1 MPSELAKCKVA
12 ARQSSPMVT
21 EWSGSEKG
29 NLEARLREGGVV
41 VAYAG
46 CSMRILTQCRVG
58 GSYQWQRTTTATD
71 LLEIDSEDD
80 LFSKLPL
87 GAVSLEGELKNSG
100 RLAMQ
105 TTVSGQYRLSGLSAN
120 DVPTIGD
127 CKGATHVVGS
137 LSVGAFKLKS
147 GGGTTTHG
155 SVAVAGAGSARGG
168 ANRDETV
175 LRQAGDPDHCRTSS
189 GENLDP
195 ACSSPIQMFLLPLPS
210 APKEGAIGTMKVDFV
225 SGTADRTWEVV
236 VDEKLVCSTPCTQ
249 WVRPDAPLVMRA
261 FQGKDRKGGTVSF
274 PDLRAHAAEAPLEIR
289 AYPKSRGE
297 LATGITFT
305 SVGGVTLTTGVVL
318 TAVGC
323 GDSAASC
330 RGGII
335 TALVGAAV
343 TAGAIWLILDSTPR
357 ADITPRAQPQESGT
371 LSNETER
378 AGVPSSTWGPISL
391 SGTF

>member
-1 MPSELAKCKVA
+1 
-12 ARQSSPMVT
+12 
-21 EWSGSEKG
+21 
-29 NLEARLREGGVV
+29 
-41 VAYAG
+41 
-46 CSMRILTQCRVG
+46 
-58 GSYQWQRTTTATD
+58 
-71 LLEIDSEDD
+71 
-80 LFSKLPL
+80 
-87 GAVSLEGELKNSG
+87 
-100 RLAMQ
+100 
-105 TTVSGQYRLSGLSAN
+105 
-120 DVPTIGD
+120 
-127 CKGATHVVGS
+127 
-137 LSVGAFKLKS
+137 
-147 GGGTTTHG
+147 
-155 SVAVAGAGSARGG
+155 
-168 ANRDETV
+168 
-175 LRQAGDPDHCRTSS
+175 
-189 GENLDP
+189 
-195 ACSSPIQMFLLPLPS
+195 
-210 APKEGAIGTMKVDFV
+210 
-225 SGTADRTWEVV
+225 
-236 VDEKLVCSTPCTQ
+236 
-249 WVRPDAPLVMRA
+249 MRA

-371 LSNETER
+371 SSGETER